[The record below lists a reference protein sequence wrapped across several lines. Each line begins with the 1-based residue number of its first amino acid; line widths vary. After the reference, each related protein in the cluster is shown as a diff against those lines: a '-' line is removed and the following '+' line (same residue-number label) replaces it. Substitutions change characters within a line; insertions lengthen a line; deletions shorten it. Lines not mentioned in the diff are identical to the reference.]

1 MSESKCIIV
10 SKMVRKFT
18 GRLYQKKVARLNKIS
33 CRRTTKMVG
42 KFTGRLYKKVAQL
55 NEISY
60 GQQHACEMLSLA

>member
-1 MSESKCIIV
+1 MYHCV
-10 SKMVRKFT
+10 DDGRKVYRT
-18 GRLYQKKVARLNKIS
+18 VISKKVARLNKIS

-60 GQQHACEMLSLA
+60 GQQHACKMLSLA